1 MLRCFPI
8 PFAGYGIVAR
18 NACLRQNAMMPLKT
32 QILEKAP
39 PSSRSLIFCLL
50 CAGFV
55 VNGIVISFVG
65 PLLPVFMVKWGM
77 DDSRAGLFSLVQFSG
92 SFIGVL
98 VSSPL
103 VSAKGFKPAITLGL
117 AMLGL
122 GFALL
127 NAPTFALALTASGIY
142 GLGYGFATPG
152 TNLWVGEMYGERRAS
167 ALNIMNLAWGAGAI
181 SSSPLAMLT
190 MRTSHVT
197 PFLYVVG
204 AVCAA
209 LALVLLRMS
218 FGKPLHEVDSTPA
231 GTNAKVAG
239 GGVAVLLGIL
249 FFTYVGTEVG
259 TSFWAPAHAQRA
271 ATWSSNIWTL
281 SPMFFFAGLLGGRGF
296 AAAILLRLREVTVA
310 VGGVLLAATGELIFL
325 SARSRAALFGG
336 AFLAGLGLAS
346 LFPIFIAWLSK
357 WFGVRAR
364 RVGGVMFAM
373 AAGGSALMPWL
384 VGVVSRY
391 AGSLRIGLLVPL
403 GGCAI
408 MLAVIGLL
416 RPGTRA

>member
-1 MLRCFPI
+1 
-8 PFAGYGIVAR
+8 
-18 NACLRQNAMMPLKT
+18 MMSSKT
-32 QILEKAP
+32 QILENAAR
-39 PSSRSLIFCLL
+39 SSQSVIFGLL

-55 VNGIVISFVG
+55 VNGIVISFIG
-65 PLLPVFMVKWGM
+65 PILPVFMVKWGL

-92 SFIGVL
+92 SFVGVL
-98 VSSPL
+98 VSSAL

-122 GFALL
+122 GFGLL

-197 PFLYVVG
+197 LLLYVVG
-204 AVCAA
+204 AICAA

-218 FGKPLHEVDSTPA
+218 FGKPLHEEDSTPA
-231 GTNAKVAG
+231 GTNVKIAG
-239 GGVAVLLGIL
+239 GGVALLLGIL

-259 TSFWAPAHAQRA
+259 TSYWAPAHAQRA

-281 SPMFFFAGLLGGRGF
+281 APMFFFAGLLGGRGV
-296 AAAILLRLREVTVA
+296 AAAILLRLKEVTVA

-325 SARSRAALFGG
+325 SAHSHVALFGG

-364 RVGGVMFAM
+364 KVGGVMFAM
-373 AAGGSALMPWL
+373 AAAGSALMPPL

-403 GGCAI
+403 AGCAI
-408 MLAVIGLL
+408 MLAVISLL
-416 RPGTRA
+416 RPSARG

>member
-1 MLRCFPI
+1 
-8 PFAGYGIVAR
+8 
-18 NACLRQNAMMPLKT
+18 MMSSKT

-39 PSSRSLIFCLL
+39 PSSRSVIFCLL

-55 VNGIVISFVG
+55 VNGIVISFIG
-65 PLLPVFMVKWGM
+65 PILPIFMARWGL

-92 SFIGVL
+92 SFVGVL
-98 VSSPL
+98 VSSAL
-103 VSAKGFKPAITLGL
+103 ISAKGFKPAIILGI

-127 NAPTFALALTASGIY
+127 NAPTFALALAASGIY

-152 TNLWVGEMYGERRAS
+152 TNLWVGEMYGDRRAS

-197 PFLYVVG
+197 PLLYGVG
-204 AVCAA
+204 AICAA

-218 FGKPLHEVDSTPA
+218 FGKPMHVEDSTPA
-231 GTNAKVAG
+231 GTKVKIAG
-239 GGVAVLLGIL
+239 GGVAILLGML

-259 TSFWAPAHAQRA
+259 TSYWAPVHAQRA
-271 ATWSSNIWTL
+271 ATWTSNIWTL
-281 SPMFFFAGLLGGRGF
+281 CPMFFFAGLLGGRGF
-296 AAAILLRLREVTVA
+296 AAAILLRLKEVTVA

-373 AAGGSALMPWL
+373 AAGGSALMPPL

-403 GGCAI
+403 AGCAI
-408 MLAVIGLL
+408 MLAVIALL

>member
-1 MLRCFPI
+1 
-8 PFAGYGIVAR
+8 
-18 NACLRQNAMMPLKT
+18 MMSSKT
-32 QILEKAP
+32 QIQEKAP
-39 PSSRSLIFCLL
+39 PSSRSVIFGLL

-55 VNGIVISFVG
+55 VNGIVISFIG
-65 PLLPVFMVKWGM
+65 PILPIFMVRWGL

-98 VSSPL
+98 VSSAL
-103 VSAKGFKPAITLGL
+103 ISAKGFKPAIILGI

-127 NAPTFALALTASGIY
+127 NAPTFALALAASGIY

-152 TNLWVGEMYGERRAS
+152 TNLWVGEMYGDRRAS

-197 PFLYVVG
+197 PLLYGVG
-204 AVCAA
+204 SICAA
-209 LALVLLRMS
+209 LALVLLGMS
-218 FGKPLHEVDSTPA
+218 FGKPLHVEDSTPA
-231 GTNAKVAG
+231 GMKVKIAG
-239 GGVAVLLGIL
+239 SGVAFLLGIL

-259 TSFWAPAHAQRA
+259 TSYWAPVHAQRA

-296 AAAILLRLREVTVA
+296 AAAILLRLKEVTVA
-310 VGGVLLAATGELIFL
+310 VGGVLLAAAGELIFL
-325 SARSRAALFGG
+325 SARSREALFGG

-373 AAGGSALMPWL
+373 AAGGSALMPPL

-403 GGCAI
+403 AGCAI
-408 MLAVIGLL
+408 MLALIGLL
-416 RPGTRA
+416 RPGTRT